1 VATDTERTRVDPS
14 SRTEPAQPA
23 AAAPKLRRSAR
34 GTDNPQRRRNPAP
47 ARWFSPP
54 VREVCG
60 YRTAARMNGPARRNR
75 LRHGLYSTEKA
86 VRVLGSRALPSRSP
100 ALGRALHECGV
111 SLIADR
117 GRRDVM
123 AAQYGARKHGGR
135 VDAYVFCL
143 ISDWRGVRRLLVVP
157 SGPSHQV
164 ALGLR
169 LDFVPAPP
177 RG

>member
-1 VATDTERTRVDPS
+1 MGADGSLTIAPAPETGPRRRSNRPKRYQKHGPTS
-14 SRTEPAQPA
+14 SRG
-23 AAAPKLRRSAR
+23 LCRRS
-34 GTDNPQRRRNPAP
+34 GGAP
-47 ARWFSPP
+47 YPP
-54 VREVCG
+54 GR
-60 YRTAARMNGPARRNR
+60 P
-75 LRHGLYSTEKA
+75 
-86 VRVLGSRALPSRSP
+86 PS
-100 ALGRALHECGV
+100 ARALHEWRV
-111 SLIADR
+111 SLTDDR
-117 GRRDVM
+117 GSRGAM
-123 AAQYGARKHGGR
+123 AAQDGARKHGGR